1 MNTPYGREPT
11 SQQQPIVIQAPRTNG
26 MAVASL
32 VLSLLWI
39 FWIGSLVGLVLG
51 IAALDQIDKDPTQ
64 TGRGLAIAGAIISGV
79 SLLPLALIILAAA

>member
-1 MNTPYGREPT
+1 MNTPYGREPAP
-11 SQQQPIVIQAPRTNG
+11 QQQPIVIQAPRTNG

-39 FWIGSLVGLVLG
+39 FWVGSLVGLVLG